1 MLFYSVLYHRKIHFK
16 RAKREFYENLQFPC
30 RRAALPGAV
39 GRFESVRV
47 LIRHAGKPDARAL
60 RLVPGEERVE
70 LHTSVRA
77 QKGGAPK
84 DSGRRLQF
92 MR

>member
-1 MLFYSVLYHRKIHFK
+1 MKICNFS
-16 RAKREFYENLQFPC
+16 C

-39 GRFESVRV
+39 GRLESFHV
-47 LIRHAGKPDARAL
+47 LIRRAGKPDARAL
-60 RLVPGEERVE
+60 RLVPGKERVE
-70 LHTSVRA
+70 PHTSVRA
-77 QKGGAPK
+77 QKGGVPK